1 MIDFASRLLLIA
13 LVALTLGKLAFYSA
27 EWAILR
33 AVPASA
39 AIESKRPAIRI
50 AVPTETK
57 QDKLKQ
63 TP

>member
-1 MIDFASRLLLIA
+1 MMDFASRLLLIA

-27 EWAILR
+27 EWAIRR
-33 AVPASA
+33 AAPISV
-39 AIESKRPAIRI
+39 AIEGKRPAIRL

-57 QDKLKQ
+57 RDKLRQ